1 MKFLIKLFIKDYN
14 DTENPAVRKKY
25 GAVAGITGIVLNIIL
40 FVIKLALGV
49 ATASSAIIADSFNN
63 LSDSGSSLIS
73 VAGTHLGAIKP
84 DKEHPFGH
92 GRYEYISSLIV
103 SFVIILAGFELLKAS
118 FSKIINPTA
127 INFTP
132 VIAVIMI
139 ITALIKL
146 WMFFFNRY
154 IGRKINSTVILAAA
168 TDSIFDCISTTVV
181 IISASLS
188 QFTTLPLDGFCGS
201 LVSLFIMF
209 GGYKIA
215 KNTVDLLLGRGADE
229 ETVEKIKKILFT
241 DKGISG
247 IHELIVHDYGPG
259 RILAS
264 VHVEVSANEQLVP
277 VHERIDKL
285 EKQIFSELGISTV
298 IHIDPTV

>member
-1 MKFLIKLFIKDYN
+1 
-14 DTENPAVRKKY
+14 
-25 GAVAGITGIVLNIIL
+25 
-40 FVIKLALGV
+40 
-49 ATASSAIIADSFNN
+49 
-63 LSDSGSSLIS
+63 
-73 VAGTHLGAIKP
+73 
-84 DKEHPFGH
+84 
-92 GRYEYISSLIV
+92 
-103 SFVIILAGFELLKAS
+103 
-118 FSKIINPTA
+118 
-127 INFTP
+127 
-132 VIAVIMI
+132 MI

-154 IGRKINSTVILAAA
+154 IGTKINSTVILVAA

-215 KNTVDLLLGRGADE
+215 KSTVDLLLGRGADE
-229 ETVEKIKKILFT
+229 ETVEKIKKILFS